1 MGLTYVE
8 GGGGRSA
15 RLHLTLSLV
24 KKKKSNFLVMNKIG
38 TCLTPTFNKILLK
51 VIVHLILLIPLI
63 PIEQCLCILT

>member
-24 KKKKSNFLVMNKIG
+24 KKKKSNFLVMNK
-38 TCLTPTFNKILLK
+38 TFWYIFSSNI
-51 VIVHLILLIPLI
+51 
-63 PIEQCLCILT
+63 Q